1 MIDVKVNAGFLA
13 NIVSDDELN
22 RVRVEAESARE
33 KLMAGTGE
41 GNDFLGWVKLPG
53 GFEKEMMDNLV
64 SEAERL
70 AKMSE
75 TVVVIG
81 IGGSYLGTRA
91 VVEALASGRRKNR
104 AANLVYAGHTIDPD
118 YYAGLMTRLDREDYS
133 VIVISKSG
141 TTTEPAVAF
150 RLIRRHLEKKYGR
163 EGANRRIAII
173 TDARKGALHTI
184 AEAEHYPQ
192 FVIPDNVGGRFSV
205 LTPVGLLPIA
215 AAGYDIE
222 KLVGGASEMAEK
234 CATARAFEDNP
245 AMMYA
250 ALRNI
255 LYRKGY
261 KVEVLTSFKYGLRY
275 FSEWWKQLFGE
286 SEGKDGK
293 GILPCSMNF
302 TTDLHSLG
310 QYMQDGERMLFE
322 TMLTVETSANEISVP
337 NDIDNIDGL
346 NYIADRSLT
355 FVNNNALVG
364 TREAHVE
371 GGVPVIGLEVP
382 RIDEKVMGELIY
394 FFEYACGVS
403 GYILGVNPFNQPG
416 VEAYKTN
423 MFRLLGKPGF

>member
-13 NIVSDDELN
+13 NIVSDDELS

-222 KLVGGASEMAEK
+222 KLVSGASEMAEK